1 MISES
6 VHYLAV
12 HYLMDKC
19 FIVVPLCRAVR
30 ARFCRSPRLDSDSS
44 IYTILLDI
52 AVSSRTELFRGVY
65 EYGCSR
71 LNSLRWGE
79 RISNNYYSPI
89 QFAMPININ
98 VVRSSQ

>member
-1 MISES
+1 MAK
-6 VHYLAV
+6 Y
-12 HYLMDKC
+12 
-19 FIVVPLCRAVR
+19 FIVVLFRRATEPR
-30 ARFCRSPRLDSDSS
+30 ARFDRLGSIATSS
-44 IYTILLDI
+44 IYMILVDI
-52 AVSSRTELFRGVY
+52 AASSRTELFRGVY

-71 LNSLRWGE
+71 LNSLRWSE